1 MTEVSGPPR
10 LSNKKYNCGDEGTDM
25 TDTKPPAGY
34 EIEFFGRADGSE
46 PVRKFLDSLSED
58 KREALLAALKFVLAR
73 NGLDVCKSE
82 WGKNLGGGLAE
93 LRLRHD
99 EREVLA
105 GHSDTEEEEL
115 PDGSPERILLRVFFH
130 AHGNRLILLLS
141 GYDKGRRSS
150 DRHQQKEIE
159 RARGYLKEWQAEQA
173 HHRRAGAPRSP
184 RRRGRRN

>member
-1 MTEVSGPPR
+1 VTGERPA
-10 LSNKKYNCGDEGTDM
+10 
-25 TDTKPPAGY
+25 AGY

-58 KREALLAALKFVLAR
+58 KRDALLAALKFILAR
-73 NGLDVCKSE
+73 SGLDVCKSE

-115 PDGSPERILLRVFFH
+115 PDASPERILLRVFFH
-130 AHGNRLILLLS
+130 AHGNRVILLLS

-173 HHRRAGAPRSP
+173 RHRRAKSDQAAQPRGVRSP
-184 RRRGRRN
+184 RRRGRR